1 MNLAQETVNGLVL
14 GAGYALLA
22 VGWTVLLGAARL
34 VNFAQGQLYMLGAF
48 ASWYILAKTGLPYLA
63 SIPLAVVVV
72 AALGLVIQ
80 TAMTRLTMQQNLV
93 SLMVVTLGI
102 GYLLEGGATKLFG
115 TGARTLASP
124 LEDDRLTIGSAFFTG
139 QDLLIIVVALVL
151 FAIVWVTLSRTRIG
165 IVVRSVAE
173 DPKLAQLFGVH
184 AGLVYLGLFVF
195 SAAAAALSGALLAP
209 RSPILTT
216 IGFDQLV
223 ITFVVVV
230 LGGIGSVLGNLA
242 AGLGLGLFTSFFG
255 AYVSPAYTTPVAFAV
270 VLVILAVRPQGLA
283 RA

>member
-1 MNLAQETVNGLVL
+1 
-14 GAGYALLA
+14 
-22 VGWTVLLGAARL
+22 
-34 VNFAQGQLYMLGAF
+34 
-48 ASWYILAKTGLPYLA
+48 
-63 SIPLAVVVV
+63 
-72 AALGLVIQ
+72 
-80 TAMTRLTMQQNLV
+80 
-93 SLMVVTLGI
+93 
-102 GYLLEGGATKLFG
+102 
-115 TGARTLASP
+115 
-124 LEDDRLTIGSAFFTG
+124 
-139 QDLLIIVVALVL
+139 
-151 FAIVWVTLSRTRIG
+151 
-165 IVVRSVAE
+165 
-173 DPKLAQLFGVH
+173 
-184 AGLVYLGLFVF
+184 LFVF

-242 AGLGLGLFTSFFG
+242 AGFGLGLFTSFFG